1 MVTATA
7 VPGRRAGAAVRP
19 VPWTRLAWV
28 TWRQYR
34 AALAGAVALLAV
46 IAAYLAYMGWE
57 IHRAY
62 NAYNA
67 CLTTSL
73 RGVPWAGTPACG
85 PLERAFMSFYGT
97 GRGSVLSSGINAQ
110 VVPFLLLAVPVLVGA
125 FVGGPVLAR
134 ELESGTFRFAWTQGA
149 GRVRL
154 AAARLVPLAVV
165 LTAAAYGL
173 SALLSWYI
181 GPFVQSGFTGRFPM
195 QLFGTM
201 GTDFAAW
208 TLFSFALAAFAGVL
222 LRRTVTAMAVSLVA
236 LTTADVATM
245 LSLRQHEVAAV
256 VVTGAEPAGPGN
268 WVVGNWFT
276 TTSGLPVS
284 PGTVSAAF
292 ARLPFGETPTTSMLA
307 GHHWLQ
313 WWSYQPAS
321 RWWEFQLI
329 EGGWLLAASVLLIA
343 AAVLLVR
350 RRPA

>member
-1 MVTATA
+1 VTATA
-7 VPGRRAGAAVRP
+7 VPGRPTGATARP
-19 VPWTRLAWV
+19 VPWARLTWV

-34 AALAGAVALLAV
+34 ATLAGAVAFLAV

-57 IHRAY
+57 IHRAD
-62 NAYNA
+62 NAFNA
-67 CLTTSL
+67 CLSTSL
-73 RGVPWAGTPACG
+73 RGAPGAGTPSCG
-85 PLERAFMSFYGT
+85 PFERAFMSFYGT
-97 GRGSVLSSGINAQ
+97 GRGSVLASGINAQ

-134 ELESGTFRFAWTQGA
+134 ELESGTFRFAWTQSA

-173 SALLSWYI
+173 SALFSWYI
-181 GPFVQSGFTGRFPM
+181 GPYVQSGYTGRFPM

-222 LRRTVTAMAVSLVA
+222 LRRTVTAMAVSLIA

-245 LSLRQHEVAAV
+245 LALRQHEVAAV
-256 VVTGAEPAGPGN
+256 VVTGAEPVGTGN

>member
-1 MVTATA
+1 MTATA
-7 VPGRRAGAAVRP
+7 IPGRRAGAAVRP

-34 AALAGAVALLAV
+34 AALAGAVALLVV

-62 NAYNA
+62 DSFTA
-67 CLTTSL
+67 CLPASL
-73 RGVPWAGTPACG
+73 RGVPWAGAAACG

-173 SALLSWYI
+173 SALFSWYI

-256 VVTGAEPAGPGN
+256 VVTGAQPAGPGS

-276 TTSGLPVS
+276 TTSGMPVS
-284 PGTVSAAF
+284 QGTVSAAF

-321 RWWEFQLI
+321 RWWEFQLT
-329 EGGWLLAASVLLIA
+329 ESGWLLAASVLLIA
-343 AAVLLVR
+343 ATVLLIR